1 MKVILYTALVLI
13 LLSCGTRK
21 SNVDL
26 FKQSEKTNEGSKEKS
41 EEKVETNSE
50 KNYVEVKM
58 RDKSELVYTTVVK
71 EKLDSSGKVK
81 ERTSTTK
88 SETRKDNSQTN
99 KKSSETSKTFAYKTF
114 TKTYWKEITI
124 RIKEKHKQTKSSNLY
139 WILALAF
146 LGGLVVLF
154 AYLYLKGRKK
164 LAEASKEIVQGIF

>member
-1 MKVILYTALVLI
+1 MKVILYTALALM
-13 LLSCGTRK
+13 LLGCGTRK

-41 EEKVETNSE
+41 EETNKTEATKETSE
-50 KNYVEVKM
+50 VNKK
-58 RDKSELVYTTVVK
+58 DKSELVVTTTVF
-71 EKLDSSGKVK
+71 EKLDSSGRVK

-99 KKSSETSKTFAYKTF
+99 KKSSESLKTFTYKTF
-114 TKTYWKEITI
+114 TKTYWKEVTI
-124 RIKEKHKQTKSSNLY
+124 RIKEKHKQTESSNLY

-154 AYLYLKGRKK
+154 GFLYVKARR
-164 LAEASKEIVQGIF
+164 AITHRESMF